1 LTAVPVSGLSGV
13 TQMSASVDFA
23 CGLLASGTV
32 ESWGDNAWGE
42 LGTGSAT
49 GPELCADGFFH
60 NPCSTT
66 PVPVSGLSGVTAIA
80 AGGENACALLGSG
93 GVDCWG
99 INDHGQLGD
108 GTNTGQ
114 PCGNG
119 TPCEPHPV
127 AVSGISGA
135 VAITVGNSHAC
146 ALLASGSVECWGEG
160 QTGMLGDGNDV
171 DRFVPVQVSGLSG
184 ATAVTAG
191 FLNTCALLQTGAA
204 ECWGDNSDGQI
215 GDGTAIRRLTPVPV
229 TGLPGATAVSEGSET
244 TCAVLSSGGVD
255 CWGGGQLGE
264 FPSGDHN
271 LTPVPVAGIP

>member
-1 LTAVPVSGLSGV
+1 
-13 TQMSASVDFA
+13 
-23 CGLLASGTV
+23 
-32 ESWGDNAWGE
+32 
-42 LGTGSAT
+42 
-49 GPELCADGFFH
+49 
-60 NPCSTT
+60 
-66 PVPVSGLSGVTAIA
+66 
-80 AGGENACALLGSG
+80 
-93 GVDCWG
+93 
-99 INDHGQLGD
+99 
-108 GTNTGQ
+108 
-114 PCGNG
+114 
-119 TPCEPHPV
+119 
-127 AVSGISGA
+127 
-135 VAITVGNSHAC
+135 
-146 ALLASGSVECWGEG
+146 
-160 QTGMLGDGNDV
+160 
-171 DRFVPVQVSGLSG
+171 VQVSGLSG